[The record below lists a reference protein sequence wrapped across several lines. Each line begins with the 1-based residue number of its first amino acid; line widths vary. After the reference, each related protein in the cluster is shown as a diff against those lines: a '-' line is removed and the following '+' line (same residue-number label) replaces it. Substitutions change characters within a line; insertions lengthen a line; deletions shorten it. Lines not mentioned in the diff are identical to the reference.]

1 MNGRGTGKPFLFE
14 GLLSS
19 IKRGKKKAGREEARI
34 QRNHDVNRP
43 SRCAS
48 MASFMAWESTEAFR
62 AGRLPPE
69 MLARCTQVGELSF
82 PNVGARVFLPFEFWP
97 WMIKV
102 LQTLAFLHCLLF
114 GNSRTRTRTNDECPT
129 NEPLKNQGWRVIRL
143 PSRSEAWLARV
154 PPPAGRV

>member
-1 MNGRGTGKPFLFE
+1 MNGGVPFSLKAYYSRSSVARKKPVA
-14 GLLSS
+14 
-19 IKRGKKKAGREEARI
+19 RRARI

-48 MASFMAWESTEAFR
+48 MASFMAWESTDAFR

-69 MLARCTQVGELSF
+69 MLARCAQVGEFSF
-82 PNVGARVFLPFEFWP
+82 PNVEARVFLPFEFWP

-102 LQTLAFLHCLLF
+102 LQTLAFLQCLLF
-114 GNSRTRTRTNDECPT
+114 SNSRTRDECPT
-129 NEPLKNQGWRVIRL
+129 NEPVKNPGWRVIRL
-143 PSRSEAWLARV
+143 PLRFEAWLARV